1 MAIQLINTGT
11 TANDGTG
18 DSLKAAGIKINE
30 NFAEI
35 ASVVSADASP
45 LIEIAKASGG
55 EYYYEEFSVPNMRD
69 VIEGNVPPTPFIP
82 PFDYTSQWSPSE
94 PEHATLFLLPIS
106 VDKVGVLLINT
117 QKHYHNN
124 IGTISLPNPYTSSF
138 KMPRVDFSGIKFN
151 TLETT
156 WQWDLSTPL
165 SESEKI
171 ETYTLKTDAY
181 FPSTLFLDAM
191 VGVKNFVI
199 DNSKYIHYV
208 FFNNY
213 DPADA
218 LAPGE
223 GPAVLNLKE
232 AVVVNDIS
240 VSGVVLEADK
250 LKHVKNLSVTAN
262 GFQGDL
268 SLPSL
273 QNIVSNATVDQIRQ
287 NIEGPLPLMNPTEG
301 FSSASFNLSGEINFP
316 NLITFGSTFV
326 MFMGDITK
334 ITFGTADTLKYVA
347 TNLFFDFGFYS
358 GGGEIINDMLISF
371 AAVEL
376 ESPFINGS
384 NFMAFAWND
393 VNSFSDLVPGLTAE
407 GDAAL
412 TVLLN
417 GGLNFQF

>member
-35 ASVVSADASP
+35 ASVASADASP

-55 EYYYEEFSVPNMRD
+55 EYYYEEYSVPNMRD
-69 VIEGNVPPTPFIP
+69 VIEGNLFPTPFTL
-82 PFDYTSQWSPSE
+82 PFDYTSQWSPFE
-94 PEHATLFLLPIS
+94 YEHVTLFLLPIS
-106 VDKVGVLLINT
+106 VDKVGVLLLNT
-117 QKHYHNN
+117 QKHYHDNM
-124 IGTISLPNPYTSSF
+124 GTINLPNPF
-138 KMPRVDFSGIKFN
+138 LPIKMPRVDLSGIKFQN
-151 TLETT
+151 LQTMWNSE
-156 WQWDLSTPL
+156 LSTPL

-171 ETYTLKTDAY
+171 GTYTLKTDAY
-181 FPSTLFLDAM
+181 LPSSLNIDEVT
-191 VGVKNFVI
+191 GVKNFVI
-199 DNSKYIHYV
+199 DNSKYINYV

-213 DPADA
+213 DLADD

-250 LKHVKNLSVTAN
+250 LKHVKNLSVYAN
-262 GFQGDL
+262 GFLGDL
-268 SLPSL
+268 NLPSL
-273 QNIVSNATVDQIRQ
+273 QNIVSNLTVDQIRQ
-287 NIEGPLPLMNPTEG
+287 NIEGPFPLTNPTEG
-301 FSSASFNLSGEINFP
+301 FSSASFNISGEINFP

-326 MFMGDITK
+326 MFWGDITK
-334 ITFGTADTLKYVA
+334 VTFGTPDTLKYVA
-347 TNLFFDFGFYS
+347 PNLFFDFGFFS

-371 AAVEL
+371 AAVESQ
-376 ESPFINGS
+376 SPFINGS
-384 NFMAFAWND
+384 TFVAFNWID
-393 VNSFSDLVPGLTAE
+393 VSSLSDIVSGLTPE
-407 GDAAL
+407 GVDAL
-412 TVLLN
+412 DVLIN